1 MKWIVLAII
10 LFIAAYTFITLHF
23 RKPGPA
29 YQPYKDSKVR
39 ATVQRL
45 QEAGYQRIVAA
56 ISTPAEPQRSAAAL
70 GKTIAPVKATVSGLY
85 GELAQS
91 FGEKPTLPDSIS
103 AVAAPSSANVLM
115 PYSFQFTC
123 TLPDKKYIVADT
135 YVCLKEN
142 EIAVIT
148 NLEPISG
155 GLLSRS
161 RDSAVVLTLPPGTLK
176 PGDYRVSV
184 IGAQNSVQ
192 WTLQVH

>member
-1 MKWIVLAII
+1 MKWIVLSIV

-23 RKPGPA
+23 RKPGAA
-29 YQPYKDSKVR
+29 YQPYRDSKIR

-45 QEAGYQRIVAA
+45 EQAGYERITANV
-56 ISTPAEPQRSAAAL
+56 STPAEPQRSAAAL
-70 GKTIAPVKATVSGLY
+70 GKNIATTKTTISGLY

-91 FGEKPTLPDSIS
+91 FVEKPTLPDSI
-103 AVAAPSSANVLM
+103 ATVTAPASANVLM

-135 YVCLKEN
+135 YVCLKEG
-142 EIAVIT
+142 EIAVVT
-148 NLEPISG
+148 NLEPNSG

-161 RDSAVVLTLPPGTLK
+161 KESAVLLTLAPGTLK
-176 PGDYRVSV
+176 PGDYRVTLIS
-184 IGAQNSVQ
+184 AQRSLQ

>member
-1 MKWIVLAII
+1 MKWIVLSII

-23 RKPGPA
+23 RKPGAA
-29 YQPYKDSKVR
+29 YQPYKEAQVR

-45 QEAGYQRIVAA
+45 EQAGYQRIAA
-56 ISTPAEPQRSAAAL
+56 SVSTPADPQRSAAAL
-70 GKTIAPVKATVSGLY
+70 GHNNATITPAISGLY

-91 FGEKPTLPDSIS
+91 FTEKPTLPDSILN
-103 AVAAPSSANVLM
+103 VTAPSSANVLM

-135 YVCLKEN
+135 YVCLKESD
-142 EIAVIT
+142 IAVVT

-161 RDSAVVLTLPPGTLK
+161 RESAVLLTLAPGTLK
-176 PGDYRVSV
+176 PGNYHVTL
-184 IGAQNSVQ
+184 IGAQNSRH

>member
-1 MKWIVLAII
+1 MKWIVLSII

-23 RKPGPA
+23 RKPGAA

-45 QEAGYQRIVAA
+45 EQAGYQRIAA
-56 ISTPAEPQRSAAAL
+56 AVSTPADPQRSAANL
-70 GKTIAPVKATVSGLY
+70 GRNIATTKATISGLY

-91 FGEKPTLPDSIS
+91 FTDKPTLPDSIGN
-103 AVAAPSSANVLM
+103 VTAPASANVLM
-115 PYSFQFTC
+115 PYSFQFNC
-123 TLPDKKYIVADT
+123 TLPDKKFIVADT
-135 YVCLKEN
+135 YVCLKEE
-142 EIAVIT
+142 EIAVVT

-161 RDSAVVLTLPPGTLK
+161 RECAVVLTLAPGTLK
-176 PGDYRVSV
+176 PGNYRVTL
-184 IGAQNSVQ
+184 IGAQSSRQ

>member
-1 MKWIVLAII
+1 MKWIVLSIV
-10 LFIAAYTFITLHF
+10 LFIGVYTFITLHF
-23 RKPGPA
+23 RKPGTA
-29 YQPYKDSKVR
+29 YQPYFESKVR

-45 QEAGYQRIVAA
+45 EQAGYQRIAA
-56 ISTPAEPQRSAAAL
+56 SVSTPADPQRSAATL
-70 GKTIAPVKATVSGLY
+70 GHNVAAIKPTISGLF

-91 FGEKPTLPDSIS
+91 FAEKPTLPDSIAS
-103 AVAAPSSANVLM
+103 VTAPASANVLM

-135 YVCLKEN
+135 YVCLKDD
-142 EIAVIT
+142 EIAIVT

-161 RDSAVVLTLPPGTLK
+161 RESTLMLTLPPGTLK
-176 PGDYRVSV
+176 PGDYRVTL
-184 IGAQNSVQ
+184 IGAQNSRQ

>member
-1 MKWIVLAII
+1 MKWIVLSIL
-10 LFIAAYTFITLHF
+10 LFIAVYTFITLHF

-45 QEAGYQRIVAA
+45 EQAGYQRIAA
-56 ISTPAEPQRSAAAL
+56 RVSTPAEPQRTAAAL
-70 GKTIAPVKATVSGLY
+70 AKNGATIKPTISGLF

-91 FGEKPTLPDSIS
+91 FPEKPTLPDSIG
-103 AVAAPSSANVLM
+103 AVTAPASANVLM
-115 PYSFQFTC
+115 PYSFQFIC
-123 TLPDKKYIVADT
+123 TLPDKKYIVGDI
-135 YVCLKEN
+135 YVCQKDDD
-142 EIAVIT
+142 IAIVT

-161 RDSAVVLTLPPGTLK
+161 RESAVMLTLEPGTLK
-176 PGDYRVSV
+176 PGNYQVTLV
-184 IGAQNSVQ
+184 GAQSSRQ